1 MYKNP
6 NSSCKLLYNQSWEV
20 DIIKLKQL
28 NPSFVADNNLEDTTS
43 VTKYTTPALQMNS
56 IITPHTV
63 IHGNKITSTTNLK
76 DSPKDS
82 TPQIPQ
88 PPTIQIIAK
97 PSQCNTTPINFKEVI
112 VEITQCTK
120 CELSTNNKNRVIHRG
135 NENADWMF
143 IGDIPELADDKTG
156 VPFSGAGG
164 DILNN
169 MISAMNIDIK
179 TNAYICNLVKCS
191 TYMNNNP
198 TQSQIESCYDYLH
211 KQIHHVQPKLIIT
224 LGWLAIKTL
233 TNKNEPMN
241 KLRGN
246 IFKYNNIPVIPT
258 FHPTYLLRN
267 ISAKK
272 DTWDDLQFAMK
283 IFNENN
289 NQ

>member
-6 NSSCKLLYNQSWEV
+6 NSSCKLLYNQLWEV
-20 DIIKLKQL
+20 DIVKLKQL
-28 NPSFVADNNLEDTTS
+28 NPSFVADNNLEDKS
-43 VTKYTTPALQMNS
+43 SIAQYTRPAPQINA
-56 IITPHTV
+56 IITPHTT
-63 IHGNKITSTTNLK
+63 IQENQITSIANLK
-76 DSPKDS
+76 NSPKDH
-82 TPQIPQ
+82 TPDITQPSIIP
-88 PPTIQIIAK
+88 IAPK
-97 PSQCNTTPINFKEVI
+97 PLKHSITPINFKELI
-112 VEITQCTK
+112 TEITQCTK
-120 CELSTNNKNRVIHRG
+120 CELSKNNRNRVIYRG
-135 NENADWMF
+135 HENADWMF

-156 VPFSGAGG
+156 MPFSGTGG
-164 DILNN
+164 EILNN

-198 TQSQIESCYDYLH
+198 TQSQIESCCDYLH
-211 KQIHHVQPKLIIT
+211 KQIQLVKPKLIIT

-246 IFKYNNIPVIPT
+246 IFEYNNIPVIPT

-289 NQ
+289 N